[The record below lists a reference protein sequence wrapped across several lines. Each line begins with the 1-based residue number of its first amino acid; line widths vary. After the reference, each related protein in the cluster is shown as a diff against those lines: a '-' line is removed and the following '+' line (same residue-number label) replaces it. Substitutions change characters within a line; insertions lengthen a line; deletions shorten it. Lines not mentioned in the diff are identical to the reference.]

1 MRVEGDD
8 VVVRAEKSKL
18 AKTRRTKE
26 AAVATGDNDN
36 RTFLII
42 GGGERGRWGILCTEF
57 LSEKTSP
64 NNLTC
69 IGNSWCMRIFFCC
82 VKYGSQGPALL

>member
-42 GGGERGRWGILCTEF
+42 GGGERGRWGMLC
-57 LSEKTSP
+57 
-64 NNLTC
+64 
-69 IGNSWCMRIFFCC
+69 I
-82 VKYGSQGPALL
+82 SQ